1 MKETLKKFGLS
12 EKEAELYLI
21 LLELGKAKVQDIT
34 RKTKLPRST
43 IYSVLEYLEQRG
55 LVFSFDQGKIRFF
68 SPQDPDRIIQE
79 AAARA
84 EALKTLLPNLQ
95 QLYRNASA
103 RPHIRYYEGVEEL
116 KQMYTGILRIPGLK
130 AYDIIASE
138 EEWLNIDP
146 TFFETF
152 KQQRAQAGIRTR
164 LILEHSPAALARK
177 AQAEATNSEV
187 KIVPQSFPWKLSAGC
202 YIFEDRVIFIAYQK
216 EHVACEIHSAEIAS
230 LQHLVFEFLW
240 NALV

>member
-12 EKEAELYLI
+12 EKEAELYLV

-34 RKTKLPRST
+34 HKTKLPRST

-55 LVFSFDQGKIRFF
+55 LVFSFDQGKIRYF

-95 QLYRNASA
+95 QLYHNASA
-103 RPHIRYYEGVEEL
+103 RPHIRYYEGVKEL
-116 KQMYTGILRIPGLK
+116 KTMYREILRIPGLK
-130 AYDIIASE
+130 TYDIIASE
-138 EEWLNIDP
+138 EEWLSMDP
-146 TFFETF
+146 AFFEEF
-152 KQQRAQAGIRTR
+152 KKERAQAGIHTR
-164 LILEHSPAALARK
+164 LILENSPTAQERK
-177 AQAEATNSEV
+177 AHAPETDSEV
-187 KIVPQSFPWKLSAGC
+187 KIVPEGLPWKLSAGC
-202 YIFEDRVIFIAYQK
+202 YIFQDRVIFIAYKQ
-216 EHVACEIHSAEIAS
+216 ERVACEIHSKEIAS

-240 NALV
+240 KSMP

>member
-130 AYDIIASE
+130 RYYCFRGRVAQYR
-138 EEWLNIDP
+138 P
-146 TFFETF
+146 QETF

-164 LILEHSPAALARK
+164 LFWNIHLRPARSTGRGHQL
-177 AQAEATNSEV
+177 
-187 KIVPQSFPWKLSAGC
+187 
-202 YIFEDRVIFIAYQK
+202 
-216 EHVACEIHSAEIAS
+216 
-230 LQHLVFEFLW
+230 
-240 NALV
+240 